1 MYVCIACLIFA
12 LAITGFGKQ
21 TIEQQDKQQRDSWIM
36 FLKRI
41 GNVSPFLTSIDV
53 EK

>member
-1 MYVCIACLIFA
+1 MYCMSHICAGFN
-12 LAITGFGKQ
+12 ITGFGKQ

-41 GNVSPFLTSIDV
+41 GNMNPFLTSIDV